1 MVDSE
6 ELVQGSVQLR
16 RGSLM
21 RIAEGRG
28 MLVRVR
34 RGSVWI
40 TEEGDSRDHFV
51 AAGEQFRLARRG
63 TALLSALQA
72 SLVSLAAPPQS
83 RLAERIGLVRAGT
96 DLVEPLALS
105 S

>member
-1 MVDSE
+1 MADSE
-6 ELVQGSVQLR
+6 ELVQRSVQLR

-40 TEEGDSRDHFV
+40 TEEGDPRDHFV
-51 AAGEQFRLARRG
+51 GAGEQFRITRRG
-63 TALLSALQA
+63 TALISALESSVLSFA
-72 SLVSLAAPPQS
+72 V
-83 RLAERIGLVRAGT
+83 T
-96 DLVEPLALS
+96 DLVEPLAFS